1 MPQITDLP
9 LTNINAVRYFI
20 RCVNIDINVQPKG
33 FTAKGTT
40 AADAIFK
47 FTANFKPPPP
57 PKKNKNLG
65 KLLDFAR
72 KYCII
77 ALYVFFTEG

>member
-1 MPQITDLP
+1 MVIS
-9 LTNINAVRYFI
+9 I
-20 RCVNIDINVQPKG
+20 RCVNIDINVQPKE

-57 PKKNKNLG
+57 PKKIKISENYWILPEN
-65 KLLDFAR
+65 
-72 KYCII
+72 I
-77 ALYVFFTEG
+77 V